1 MIQYDSASSS
11 LGRSRK
17 KNHTEL
23 VCFWSLLKRYQRI
36 SKKPYWTYL
45 LNTLHGQLRLQ
56 SHRPL
61 HAWCMC
67 ELDQVMRKSETRL
80 RWIFR
85 CRKSRSFANFYFNRK
100 VSMGTTPPTHTRRG
114 ARVKKLSSAC
124 QNLSTINIKM
134 DNCRGSC
141 NRKRWLTVDGVTHSQ
156 TPTFWL

>member
-1 MIQYDSASSS
+1 MFKQNQGVGPRLFNSSQVLREW
-11 LGRSRK
+11 LGRKLCTLCLRPLQETAWNSM
-17 KNHTEL
+17 
-23 VCFWSLLKRYQRI
+23 KRHQRI

-100 VSMGTTPPTHTRRG
+100 VSMGTTPPTHTQRREG
-114 ARVKKLSSAC
+114 KEAKFSMPKFINHQHQNGQLQRKL
-124 QNLSTINIKM
+124 Q
-134 DNCRGSC
+134 
-141 NRKRWLTVDGVTHSQ
+141 
-156 TPTFWL
+156 